1 MQNPRWARLAAG
13 VLALALVAAACGGDD
28 DESGSPATTAA
39 GGDSAATTAGGGG
52 AGGAGGEDSATNLAD
67 VCPETIVIQTDW
79 HAEAEHG
86 GLYEMLGDGYDV
98 DTNNYKAIGPLMAGD
113 VDTGVDIEIREGG
126 PAIGFE
132 QVSATMYKD
141 ESIHLGYVST
151 SEAVQQAEQ
160 LPTVGVMAP
169 FEKNPQILMWDPAT
183 YPDVNTIADLG
194 ARDILVRYF
203 ADATYIAYFVATG
216 VLKESQLDG
225 SYDGTPAV
233 FVSEGGRIAQQ
244 GFASAEP
251 YIYEHEVEAWMKPVR
266 FQLVHDAGFE
276 SYSQTLAARAGE
288 LEELSPCFEKLVPI
302 MQQAQVDFIEEPTR
316 AVDIVLDLTE
326 TYDDGWIYGQEVADF
341 SVEQQ
346 AALGIVSNG
355 PDDTLGNFDEAR
367 VQGVISLLAPLE
379 GFEVASGVQPSD
391 VMTNEFIDESI
402 GL

>member
-1 MQNPRWARLAAG
+1 MQIPRWARLASA
-13 VLALALVAAACGGDD
+13 VLAVSLVAAACGGDD
-28 DESGSPATTAA
+28 SEGSSATTAA
-39 GGDSAATTAGGGG
+39 EGDGSATTA
-52 AGGAGGEDSATNLAD
+52 AGGAGGEDSPTNLAG
-67 VCPETIVIQTDW
+67 VCPSRIVVQTDW

-86 GLYEMLGDGYDV
+86 GLYQMLGDDYDV
-98 DTNNYKAIGPLMAGD
+98 DTNNYKSIGPLMAGD
-113 VDTGVDIEIREGG
+113 VDTGVEIEIREGG

-194 ARDILVRYF
+194 AKNILVRYF

-216 VLKESQLDG
+216 VLQESQLDS

-233 FVSEGGRIAQQ
+233 FVSEGGKIAQQ

-251 YIYEHEVEAWMKPVR
+251 YIYMNEVEAWHKPVK
-266 FQLVHDAGFE
+266 FQLVHDAGFQ
-276 SYSQTLAARAGE
+276 SYSQTMAVRAGD
-288 LEELSPCFEKLVPI
+288 LEELTPCLEKFVPI
-302 MQQAQVDFIEEPTR
+302 MQQAQVDYLGDPARSIE
-316 AVDIVLDLTE
+316 VILDLTE
-326 TYDDGWIYGQEVADF
+326 SFDDGWQYSQGVAEF

-346 AALGIVSNG
+346 EELGIVDNG
-355 PDDTLGNFDEAR
+355 PDATLGNFDEAR
-367 VQGVISLLAPLE
+367 VQEVINLLAPLE
-379 GFEVASGVQPSD
+379 GFAVAKNVKPAD